1 MSEVYASREYFY
13 IHQTVHNLNIR
24 KNHVSI
30 WSTTWTIHAYGWA
43 LGKLF
48 MFEFENKTKKSSR
61 DQYEGFEYPQ
71 TVNLSGNHRC
81 CWNMCIRPAIIVRYI
96 LIQFSSNR
104 RLWCPTDCCDI
115 RRSPER
121 CNNRAD
127 SSVVVAP
134 VCSLCDI
141 WFEKWRIFLWKLLI
155 QKFARKKMEIPP
167 WSDFEGSP

>member
-1 MSEVYASREYFY
+1 MYLK
-13 IHQTVHNLNIR
+13 I
-24 KNHVSI
+24 KP
-30 WSTTWTIHAYGWA
+30 
-43 LGKLF
+43 
-48 MFEFENKTKKSSR
+48 KKSSR
-61 DQYEGFEYPQ
+61 DQYEGFVYPQ

-121 CNNRAD
+121 CDNRAD

-155 QKFARKKMEIPP
+155 PKLARKKGNSAVEWFWRVTLSAVDSSTRPSGAVQTELCSRCCLHPKRRIIA
-167 WSDFEGSP
+167 SRRAFLAIIVRSL

>member
-1 MSEVYASREYFY
+1 MYLK
-13 IHQTVHNLNIR
+13 I
-24 KNHVSI
+24 KP
-30 WSTTWTIHAYGWA
+30 
-43 LGKLF
+43 
-48 MFEFENKTKKSSR
+48 KKSSR
-61 DQYEGFEYPQ
+61 DQYEGFVYPQ

-121 CNNRAD
+121 CDNRAD

-155 QKFARKKMEIPP
+155 PKFARKKWKFRRGVILKGHLKCSRFIYQAKWCFVRDVVYIPNG
-167 WSDFEGSP
+167 E